1 MSTLKFQC
9 ATFSSVVTGLELFR
23 VWYGPLP
30 SEFCQ
35 FCLLLKGTICH
46 AVPFTIACIVILK
59 FLYICVWQGFRQIN
73 DDLIVT
79 FTIILACFW
88 GFYMV
93 SIKSIAPGK
102 PVYNT
107 VFCTGVYRSSF
118 GEMDKKFPLEVVGMF
133 IPSLVGQIMTPFI
146 HWKKKELNLVHLLKK
161 SFEASNQNTPNHE
174 SLNMYFIVNI
184 CLILAVGFI
193 SLSNR

>member
-1 MSTLKFQC
+1 MSALKFQC

-73 DDLIVT
+73 DDLIVR

-107 VFCTGVYRSSF
+107 VFCTGIYHSSF

-146 HWKKKELNLVHLLKK
+146 HWKKKELNLAHLLKK
-161 SFEASNQNTPNHE
+161 SFQASNQNTPNHE
-174 SLNMYFIVNI
+174 SLTMYFIVNI
-184 CLILAVGFI
+184 CVILVVVFI
-193 SLSNR
+193 GLCNR

>member
-9 ATFSSVVTGLELFR
+9 ATFSSMVTGLELFR

-30 SEFCQ
+30 PEFCQ

-73 DDLIVT
+73 DDLIVR

-93 SIKSIAPGK
+93 LIKSIAPGK

-107 VFCTGVYRSSF
+107 VFCTGIYHSSF

-146 HWKKKELNLVHLLKK
+146 HWKKKELNLVHPLKK
-161 SFEASNQNTPNHE
+161 SFQASNQNTPNHE

-184 CLILAVGFI
+184 CVILVVVFI
-193 SLSNR
+193 GLCNR